1 MSELNR
7 IVNPETGEL
16 LDPKDTPDY
25 YTLDA
30 IRHADVWTEEN
41 IEAEYTR
48 LRKIVVARLKQISKS
63 ELGRAS
69 KTWYFNQNK
78 FKPTSQLKP
87 YERKILLAE
96 AAKMIQARTGTLS
109 GIKRYR
115 DLAVKT
121 FQEHGYEFVT
131 KENFLDVGEFFR
143 EWKDSKYRGYGS
155 MVALDFYEQISNSE
169 AFDRA
174 TQKTNKRA
182 EILRDFIKW
191 KEERGTPHQKQ
202 QNDKEKSSAGLL
214 RDLDEFL
221 W

>member
-41 IEAEYTR
+41 IKAEYTR

-169 AFDRA
+169 AVDRA

-182 EILRDFIKW
+182 EVLRDFIKW
-191 KEERGTPHQKQ
+191 KEERDTPHQKQ